1 MNTVLLISLK
11 KRCNQRT
18 KMFYTKSE
26 RKSDPLENFFPFFN
40 TFQIYLN
47 FVPCL
52 DSFKF
57 RWSTSR
63 MWVTLGNTTQ
73 VVVVTHVGC
82 DHTLVGCDHT
92 LVGFDPRTGL
102 TSTSNDSHSTD
113 VIHSPCCPPPCR
125 QRATLLS
132 TQWPLTQSLWEETII
147 QACVSLGE
155 KDPKWLMKTA
165 GTCQ

>member
-1 MNTVLLISLK
+1 MNTVLLTSLK

-18 KMFYTKSE
+18 KMFYTKSG
-26 RKSDPLENFFPFFN
+26 RKSDPLKNFFPFFN

-52 DSFKF
+52 DSFNF
-57 RWSTSR
+57 CWSTSR

-73 VVVVTHVGC
+73 AVVVTHVGC
-82 DHTLVGCDHT
+82 D
-92 LVGFDPRTGL
+92 PRTGL
-102 TSTSNDSHSTD
+102 MSTSNDSHSTD
-113 VIHSPCCPPPCR
+113 IIHSPCCPPPCQ

-132 TQWPLTQSLWEETII
+132 TQWPLTRSLWEETII

-155 KDPKWLMKTA
+155 KDPEWLMKTA